1 MKISKTVLLQAWAGA
16 CALGV
21 AGLLWY
27 PAGGGEPAPPTP
39 EPPYAGPERMMP
51 PIDPAPKVILVMED
65 ADPSGTPDQPTAP
78 APTLVGLV
86 GGRQAYLRS
95 ASGEV
100 ERVRRGGVID
110 GWTLVAVGVRSV
122 VVERDGTPQSLKLFA
137 RPEPAGTTPPPVQP
151 SAPGQPAAALPP
163 GAGLT
168 PPAPAP
174 R

>member
-1 MKISKTVLLQAWAGA
+1 MKVSRTALLQAWAGA
-16 CALGV
+16 CVLGV

-39 EPPYAGPERMMP
+39 APPYAGPERMMP
-51 PIDPAPKVILVMED
+51 PSDPAPKATLIMES
-65 ADPSGTPDQPTAP
+65 AEPSSTPDQPTAP

-100 ERVRRGGVID
+100 ERVRRGAVID
-110 GWTLVAVGVRSV
+110 GWTLVTVGVRSV

-137 RPEPAGTTPPPVQP
+137 RPEPSSTTPPPVQP
-151 SAPGQPAAALPP
+151 VAPAQSGATLPP
-163 GAGLT
+163 GSGLT